1 VKKILISEV
10 LLAAFCLI
18 FASATKADT
27 QNIQL
32 GCVSVT
38 CVSNGSILTTQ
49 TLTGAQLDLTGNS
62 NAAGELFIAIYVP
75 VSTGGGVG
83 NFIGPNSLE
92 VWSVL
97 EPGVTPGND
106 HSYGSTLGNDPFANS
121 VTGFVVSDFDTGIN
135 FASGCLTS
143 VCTSPTFTVPGNFPV
158 GALFVG
164 FTEDSKG
171 NVVASTPWS
180 ESVLAVPEPSS
191 LSMLG
196 IGLVGLLALTGRKL
210 ITP

>member
-1 VKKILISEV
+1 MKKILISEV

-121 VTGFVVSDFDTGIN
+121 VTGFVTIK
-135 FASGCLTS
+135 
-143 VCTSPTFTVPGNFPV
+143 
-158 GALFVG
+158 
-164 FTEDSKG
+164 SKHARHRARG
-171 NVVASTPWS
+171 
-180 ESVLAVPEPSS
+180 LA
-191 LSMLG
+191 
-196 IGLVGLLALTGRKL
+196 GLDWPKTDHPLVRIHSKL
-210 ITP
+210 

>member
-1 VKKILISEV
+1 MGKRSISGVILGVIC
-10 LLAAFCLI
+10 LFFAGAA
-18 FASATKADT
+18 KADT

-38 CVSNGSILTTQ
+38 CVSNGSILTTHS
-49 TLTGAQLDLTGNS
+49 LTGAQLDLTGNS

-75 VSTGGGVG
+75 VSSGG
-83 NFIGPNSLE
+83 NFTLAGGNSRQ

-106 HSYGSTLGNDPFANS
+106 HNYGSSIGNDPFAS
-121 VTGFVVSDFDTGIN
+121 ASTGFHVYDFNTGIN
-135 FASGCLTS
+135 FALGCLTS
-143 VCTSPTFTVPGNFPV
+143 VCTSPTFTVPGTFSA
-158 GALFVG
+158 GTMFVA
-164 FTEDSKG
+164 FTEDTKG

-180 ESVLAVPEPSS
+180 ESVLAIPEPSS

-196 IGLVGLLALTGRKL
+196 IGLVGLLGLARRR
-210 ITP
+210 PVAY

>member
-1 VKKILISEV
+1 MSKLLISGAV
-10 LLAAFCLI
+10 LAAFCFV
-18 FASATKADT
+18 FAGASKADT

-49 TLTGAQLDLTGNS
+49 SLTGAQLDLTGNS

-83 NFIGPNSLE
+83 NFTGPNPTQ

-106 HSYGSTLGNDPFANS
+106 HSYGSSLGKDPFANS
-121 VTGFVVSDFDTGIN
+121 VTGFVVSDFDTGIH

-143 VCTSPTFTVPGNFPV
+143 VCTSPTFTVPGSFPF
-158 GALFVG
+158 GTMFVG
-164 FTEDSKG
+164 FTEDTHG

-191 LSMLG
+191 LGMLG
-196 IGLVGLLALTGRKL
+196 IGLVGLLGFARRRR
-210 ITP
+210 IA